1 MKMRILNKCIPE
13 IICVALVLLMCFGF
27 GPVSVMADTGDK
39 AKVTEQTTDKNPIP
53 DKYNTGC
60 KGELTNASGLGWITV
75 SGNENVSKLQLMEGS
90 SGYVLNFWDC
100 NRDVEGD
107 IYIEDIDFSDRKI
120 SVRILREGDKVEEAV
135 DKDITLKFRNC
146 KFGVISRLPYESRLK
161 MEFDHCS
168 ICTYTGSNAKF
179 TRCDFGGSYDD
190 GLQPQINVT
199 VTDCYFSDFNKPN
212 TDGTHTDGIH
222 IFGSKSNPVD
232 VKNVTIQ
239 NCRFEIPA
247 IKLEGNTGYVNSCVS
262 LSMEYGDADSVLF
275 KDNIMNGG
283 GYTIYAG
290 VKKDYDNGV
299 YGSYKV
305 SNVNL
310 ENNHI
315 GDARVQWGVVYP
327 LISEGVTVTDL
338 AGTDALYV
346 GSVWKDETGVHLSV
360 TNDTKEERTLK
371 IVTDKDVYTEVIPAC
386 PAGEAIAAAD
396 GFESLPFDQL
406 VTVPADSEY
415 VVCLDSTDSKAVRQI
430 RFVNYGTKEVYIDK
444 TLMGETDGDI
454 LLTGKCGETITYT
467 LTKDYTLILEGSGDM
482 YAYLPRSKDNPKPTP
497 WMDYLGVIRKVIIA
511 DGITSVGDFAFS
523 GCYGMSEVRIPD
535 SLAKIG
541 QYAFEFCASL
551 TGVKLPEGVTLGQG
565 VFDGTQ
571 PELMKSG
578 EEEPV
583 HVHALI
589 RREYKA
595 ATATEPG
602 HIEYWECTEC
612 GKYFS
617 DAEGTHEIG
626 YEDTVI
632 NLVSEEPDPDPIKD
646 DLPVES
652 GYNVINVKPEGCSIS
667 MNVVMVKSVSYNGTK
682 HVTKYSK
689 QGKGTSSD
697 VYISVKGNFEQ
708 IADVT
713 AKDKNNKIV
722 PVKAD
727 KKPSV
732 ILQLKLKKTLSKED
746 KKKYKAEI
754 KVINKYLKAHPFTYE
769 IKPADLSRVSK
780 YTLKTDKAK
789 TKLTNLTVIINGVT
803 MKLSKK
809 DFTVK
814 EIKDGKAVVEGR
826 NNYIG
831 TVMVEF

>member
-27 GPVSVMADTGDK
+27 GTVSVMANTGDK
-39 AKVTEQTTDKNPIP
+39 AKVTEQATDKNPIP

-90 SGYVLNFWDC
+90 SGYVLNFRDC

-168 ICTYTGSNAKF
+168 ICTYTGSNARF
-179 TRCDFGGSYDD
+179 TRCAFGGSYDD

-199 VTDCYFSDFNKPN
+199 ATDCYFSDFNKPN

-386 PAGEAIAAAD
+386 LAGEAIAATD

-511 DGITSVGDFAFS
+511 DGITGVGDFAFS

-551 TGVKLPEGVTLGQG
+551 KGVKLPEGVTLGQG

-571 PELMKSG
+571 PDLMKSG
-578 EEEPV
+578 E
-583 HVHALI
+583 
-589 RREYKA
+589 
-595 ATATEPG
+595 
-602 HIEYWECTEC
+602 
-612 GKYFS
+612 
-617 DAEGTHEIG
+617 
-626 YEDTVI
+626 
-632 NLVSEEPDPDPIKD
+632 EEPDPDPIKD

-727 KKPSV
+727 KKPAV

-809 DFTVK
+809 DFMVK